1 MAQVSWTDQALDD
14 LDSICLFIAR
24 DAPRYSELFA
34 ERVFR
39 ATDRLG
45 DFPRSG
51 RMVPEVGREDIRE
64 FIVQGYRIIYRV
76 LADEVEILTVYHG
89 ARLLQGFEPPG
100 SG

>member
-34 ERVFR
+34 ARVFR
-39 ATDRLG
+39 ATDRLV

-51 RMVPEVGREDIRE
+51 RIVPEVGREDIRE
-64 FIVQGYRIIYRV
+64 LIVQGYRIIYRV
-76 LADEVEILTVYHG
+76 LADAVEILTVHHG